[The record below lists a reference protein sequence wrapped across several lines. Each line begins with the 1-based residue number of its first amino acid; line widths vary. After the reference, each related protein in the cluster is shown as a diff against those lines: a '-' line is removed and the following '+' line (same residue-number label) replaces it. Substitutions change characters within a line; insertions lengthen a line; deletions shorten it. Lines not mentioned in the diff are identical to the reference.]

1 MSISTLLSFVVP
13 PDWNGRTID
22 SFLRNRMGFSRRIIR
37 SLKKE
42 DGIRVNGEVA
52 PAWRLLIAGEKL
64 ELYLPMVE
72 QAINPEPLPLAVV
85 YEDQDLAVIDK
96 PSGMLVHP
104 VKKYQSG
111 TLANGLLYRWRAA
124 GESCS
129 FHPVH
134 RLDRLTSG
142 LVLVA
147 KNQWVHQQLSLQ
159 LKSGKMSRLYLAIC
173 KGDFLKISGRID
185 APIKEQIDSAVRIIE
200 AGGKPALTRYRVIR
214 KTEYSALLA
223 VKLYT
228 GRTHQIRVHLSHLG
242 YPLWGDPLYG
252 TPDQNLPRIG
262 LHAVSLS
269 FHHPRLERKIKVKA
283 ELPADLK
290 RLATRLGIIRC

>member
-1 MSISTLLSFVVP
+1 MPNSNVLIFLIPS
-13 PDWNGRTID
+13 DWKGRTID
-22 SFLRNRMGFSRRIIR
+22 SFLRNRMGFSRSILR
-37 SLKKE
+37 SLKKV
-42 DGIRVNGEVA
+42 DGIRIGGKA
-52 PAWRLLIAGEKL
+52 IPAWYRLNGGENL
-64 ELYLPMVE
+64 ELCLPLVE
-72 QAINPEPLPLAVV
+72 QAINSEPLPLSVV
-85 YEDQDLAVIDK
+85 YEDQDLVVIDK
-96 PSGMLVHP
+96 SPGMLVHP

-111 TLANGLLYRWRAA
+111 TLANGLLYRWRTA

-159 LKSGKMSRLYLAIC
+159 LGSGKMSRLYLALC
-173 KGDFLKISGRID
+173 KGNFSKTSGRID
-185 APIKEQIDSAVRIIE
+185 APIKEQPGSALRIIE
-200 AGGKPALTRYRVIR
+200 AGGKPAVTRYRIIC
-214 KTEYSALLA
+214 KTEYSTLLA

-242 YPLWGDPLYG
+242 HPLWGDPLYG
-252 TPDQNLPRIG
+252 TSDPNLPRTA

-269 FHHPRLERKIKVKA
+269 FHHPRSGRKIKVTA
-283 ELPADLK
+283 GLPADL
-290 RLATRLGIIRC
+290 RILANRLGLMD